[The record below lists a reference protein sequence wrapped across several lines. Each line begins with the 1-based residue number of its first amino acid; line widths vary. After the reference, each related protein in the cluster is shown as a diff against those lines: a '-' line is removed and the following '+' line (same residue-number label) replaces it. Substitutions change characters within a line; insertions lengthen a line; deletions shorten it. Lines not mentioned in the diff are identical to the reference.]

1 MSLLLTGFIFSQES
15 QDDEL
20 SDSSEDLAE
29 NNTKVEFFYSSF
41 RKRS

>member
-29 NNTKVEFFYSSF
+29 NTKVEFFYASF
-41 RKRS
+41 SKRS